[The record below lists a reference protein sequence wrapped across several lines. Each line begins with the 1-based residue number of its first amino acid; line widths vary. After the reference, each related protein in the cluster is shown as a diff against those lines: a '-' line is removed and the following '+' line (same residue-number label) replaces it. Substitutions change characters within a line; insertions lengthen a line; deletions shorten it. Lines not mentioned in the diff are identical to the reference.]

1 VATVELEEEQ
11 RALDDARQAAADKLA
26 SLQTIELMAA
36 DELSQEYM
44 EAVVRGAVEKL
55 SRELTVFGRIDDD
68 EIWRVGI
75 YGVQKDHTPI
85 VIDWRAPFA
94 QAFYQAAFDDPHG
107 LERRVSYVGAID
119 ELFVEE
125 FTNGQVSGSSPLMA
139 ELARSRGETMKT
151 AVATLQAEQDEL
163 VRRDPDDQLVIR
175 GGPGT
180 GKTVVGLHR
189 AAWIVYNDQRLLSAE
204 LILVIGPTDRY
215 LEYVSSVLPTLGEA
229 KVRQTT
235 LARLLGT
242 TSEIGAAIDWPTI
255 LDRFEASLYN
265 RREVMIKRQRVPVEV
280 ATEILDRVAKSTL
293 PWRKKREGVVAG
305 LTRFSGRTAAQVGDA
320 AAELMPPMSA
330 AQAFKKLRNRDVLT
344 SCGLSDSDI
353 DAWLNVDDDGPLR
366 DELKARF
373 EKAPMQYSH
382 VIVDEAQDMTL
393 MQLRAVER
401 RSKGLTFVGDD
412 AQTSVSGALGLRAIA
427 ERLDIEAT
435 ELATAYRMSAEIA
448 EWLNTLAA
456 ATALPAVELLGIRP
470 TGIPVHTTEAFDDAE
485 RRLGAAYDNW
495 RVLRHGD
502 VWSHKGIEYDAVLVD
517 ATNMT
522 AAELYLAASRAA
534 HELVV
539 VNHPPELSS

>member
-1 VATVELEEEQ
+1 MASVDLASEQ
-11 RALDDARQAAADKLA
+11 RALDEARQAAADKLA

-55 SRELTVFGRIDDD
+55 SRELTVFGRIDDE

-75 YGVQKDHTPI
+75 YGVQKDHTPV

-94 QAFYQAAFDDPHG
+94 QAFYQAKFDDPQG

-119 ELFVEE
+119 ELFIEE

-139 ELARSRGETMKT
+139 ELSRSRGETMKT
-151 AVATLQAEQDEL
+151 AVATLQSEQDEL
-163 VRRDPDDQLVIR
+163 VRRDPDEQMVIR

-204 LILVIGPTDRY
+204 LILVVGPTDRY

-235 LARLLGT
+235 LARLLGP
-242 TSEIGAAIDWPTI
+242 TSPIAAAIDWPTV
-255 LDRFEASLYN
+255 LDRFEASLYK
-265 RREVMIKRQRVPVEV
+265 RESVMIKRQTVPADV
-280 ATEILDRVAKSTL
+280 AIEILDRVAASKL
-293 PWRKKREGVVAG
+293 PWRKKRAGVVAG
-305 LTRFSGRTAAQVGDA
+305 LARFSGRPDAQVRDA

-330 AQAFKKLRNRDVLT
+330 KQAFTRLRNRDVLRE
-344 SCGLSDSDI
+344 CGLDETQI
-353 DAWLNVDDDGPLR
+353 DAWLQVEDDGPLR

-373 EKAPMQYSH
+373 EQAPMQYSH
-382 VIVDEAQDMTL
+382 VIVDEAQDLTV
-393 MQLRAVER
+393 MQMRAVQR
-401 RSKGLTFVGDD
+401 RTKGLTFVGDD
-412 AQTSVSGALGLRAIA
+412 AQTSVDGAIGLRAIA
-427 ERLDIEAT
+427 ESLEIEAT
-435 ELATAYRMSAEIA
+435 ELTTAYRMSAEIA
-448 EWLNTLAA
+448 DWLNDLAA
-456 ATALPAVELLGIRP
+456 ATELPAVVLVGIRP
-470 TGIPVHTTEAFDDAE
+470 NGIAVETNEPFDDAHS
-485 RRLGAAYDNW
+485 RLDAKYDNW

-517 ATNMT
+517 AKDMT

-539 VNHPPELSS
+539 VNI